1 MQSLTREPFIKT
13 LAMPPELGALCA
25 RMLDS
30 DGLCACGRY
39 LSSLDAKFILVNP
52 IPSKGKIV
60 VGAYCYSCFSQ
71 INSVL
76 KRVKDQAYKE
86 KRSDAELRG

>member
-1 MQSLTREPFIKT
+1 MQNLTREPFLKP
-13 LAMPPELGALCA
+13 LAMPSELGLLCTK
-25 RMLDS
+25 MLDS

-76 KRVKDQAYKE
+76 KRVKDQAYKQ
-86 KRSDAELRG
+86 KRSEGELRG